1 MMACCGPSEVARGWR
16 RERDSLRAENA
27 RLQERGDD
35 YKSESEVSF
44 TRARRAEKALQGAE
58 ARDKLRGEV
67 LERTAIERH
76 KDAYPINNLHALAF
90 GDCRES
96 SCVLARAAIDISP
109 QQAKEK
115 ERA

>member
-1 MMACCGPSEVARGWR
+1 MHKQTCFGCVSCL
-16 RERDSLRAENA
+16 RDENA

-44 TRARRAEKALQGAE
+44 ARARRAEKALQGAE

-96 SCVLARAAIDISP
+96 SCVLARAALSP
-109 QQAKEK
+109 SQGEEK
-115 ERA
+115 T